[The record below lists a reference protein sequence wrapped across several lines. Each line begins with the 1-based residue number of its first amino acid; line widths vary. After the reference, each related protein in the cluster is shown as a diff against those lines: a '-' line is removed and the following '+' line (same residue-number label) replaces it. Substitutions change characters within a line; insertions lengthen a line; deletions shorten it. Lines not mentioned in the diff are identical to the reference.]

1 MGPVILAI
9 TIATKDSF
17 RPVIKITGF
26 PPICI
31 KTKASP
37 DGAQSS
43 SFILSQKR
51 LVLQNGAIRLSFIE
65 VAVFSLFYNILKT
78 KKWSYIT

>member
-1 MGPVILAI
+1 MDPVILAI
-9 TIATKDSF
+9 TIAF
-17 RPVIKITGF
+17 
-26 PPICI
+26 

-37 DGAQSS
+37 DAAQSS

-65 VAVFSLFYNILKT
+65 VTVFSLFYNILKT
-78 KKWSYIT
+78 KKVELHYVTPLLTKV